1 MKKLAVLAAVSLS
14 LSLATPSLA
23 LVVAGR
29 EVPEAVQVGGRRLV
43 LNGAGIRKRFF
54 FKVYVGALYLP
65 ARTQDAGAI
74 VAADEPKC
82 VRVLFLR
89 DVTRDALKAAYHHGI
104 ERNAPGP
111 RIAELEAKLDE
122 LARLLPEQIREGS
135 ELAVAYVP
143 GEGTTISTGDGS
155 RGTVEGKEFADAM
168 FRTWL
173 GDQPADES
181 LKQAMLGR

>member
-1 MKKLAVLAAVSLS
+1 MKRFVAAAVAVVL
-14 LSLATPSLA
+14 LATPALA
-23 LVVAGR
+23 IVVAGR
-29 EVPEAVQVGGRRLV
+29 EVPEAIEVGGRRLV

-65 ARTQDAGAI
+65 ARTQDAAAI
-74 VAADEPKC
+74 VSADEPKC

-89 DVTRDALKAAYHHGI
+89 DVTRDALQTAYHHGI

-122 LARLLPEQIREGS
+122 LAKLLPEKIQEGS
-135 ELAVAYVP
+135 ELAVSYVP
-143 GEGTTISTGDGS
+143 GAGTTISTGDGT

-173 GDQPADES
+173 GDYPADES